1 MLLKEWDRLPE
12 EMRTPAVRPY
22 YDRLRRKKV
31 GLIAKR
37 IGDVALSVLLII
49 LLSPVLL
56 VISLI
61 IVCDSRGGVFFR
73 QQRVTSYGKVFRI
86 FKFRTM
92 VSNAESLGSQV
103 TVNNDSRVTRCGR
116 FLRKYRLDELPQL
129 FNIFI
134 GEMSFVGTR
143 PEVPRYVQ
151 AYTEEMRATLLLPAG
166 VTSLASIEFKDEDAL
181 LQNADDADRT
191 YVEEILPQKMKYNLE
206 YLDRYRFG
214 YDIRLMFQTVAAV
227 FKG

>member
-1 MLLKEWDRLPE
+1 MLLKEWDLLPE

-22 YDRLRRKKV
+22 YDRLCRKKA

-37 IGDVALSVLLII
+37 IGDVALSALLII

-129 FNIFI
+129 FNIFM

-166 VTSLASIEFKDEDAL
+166 VTSLASIQFKDEDAL

-214 YDIRLMFQTVAAV
+214 YDIRLMFQTVVAV
-227 FKG
+227 FKD

>member
-1 MLLKEWDRLPE
+1 MLLKSWEQLPE
-12 EMRTPAVRPY
+12 DMRTPAVRPY
-22 YDRLRRKKV
+22 YERLQKKKA

-37 IGDVALSVLLII
+37 AGDVLLSAILIV

-56 VISLI
+56 VISLV

-73 QQRVTSYGKVFRI
+73 QKRVTTYGRVFRI

-103 TVNNDSRVTRCGR
+103 TVSNDSRVTRCGR

-129 FNIFI
+129 FNIFV

-151 AYTEEMRATLLLPAG
+151 AYTVEMRATLLLPAG
-166 VTSLASIEFKDEDAL
+166 VTSLASIEFKDEDTL
-181 LQNADDADRT
+181 LQNADDADRA

-206 YLDRYRFG
+206 YLREYRFG
-214 YDIRLMFQTVAAV
+214 YDIRLMVQTVAAV
-227 FKG
+227 LH

>member
-1 MLLKEWDRLPE
+1 MLLKSWEQLPE
-12 EMRTPAVRPY
+12 DMRTPAVRPY
-22 YDRLRRKKV
+22 YERLQKKKA

-37 IGDVALSVLLII
+37 AGDVLLSAILIV

-56 VISLI
+56 VISLV
-61 IVCDSRGGVFFR
+61 IVCDSRGGVFFVR
-73 QQRVTSYGKVFRI
+73 NRVTTYGRVFRI

-103 TVNNDSRVTRCGR
+103 TVSNDSRVTRCGR

-129 FNIFI
+129 FNIFV

-151 AYTEEMRATLLLPAG
+151 AYTEEMRATRSCLRVYLTAC
-166 VTSLASIEFKDEDAL
+166 IEFKDEDTL
-181 LQNADDADRT
+181 LQNADDADRA
-191 YVEEILPQKMKYNLE
+191 YVEEILPQKMKYNLK
-206 YLDRYRFG
+206 YLREYRFG
-214 YDIRLMFQTVAAV
+214 YDICLMFQTVAAV
-227 FKG
+227 LH

>member
-1 MLLKEWDRLPE
+1 MLLKSWEQLPE
-12 EMRTPAVRPY
+12 DMRTPAVRPY
-22 YDRLRRKKV
+22 YERLQKKKA
-31 GLIAKR
+31 GLIVKR
-37 IGDVALSVLLII
+37 AGDVLLSAILIV

-56 VISLI
+56 VISLV

-73 QQRVTSYGKVFRI
+73 QKRVTTYGRVFRI

-103 TVNNDSRVTRCGR
+103 TVSNDSRVTRCGR

-129 FNIFI
+129 FNIFV

-166 VTSLASIEFKDEDAL
+166 VTSLASIEFKDEDTL
-181 LQNADDADRT
+181 LQNADDADRA

-206 YLDRYRFG
+206 YLREYRFG

-227 FKG
+227 LH